1 MNGKL
6 TVIRMPDDSLLYF
19 STELTVPDQQYVAKA
34 FWDQRWWR
42 YVSFIKFWG
51 PIAAPYGA
59 VRNAGYWGPIT
70 PDMNQP

>member
-19 STELTVPDQQYVAKA
+19 STELTEPDQQYVAKA

-42 YVSFIKFWG
+42 YVSFIKLWG
-51 PIAAPYGA
+51 PNCGP
-59 VRNAGYWGPIT
+59 VWGCSECSLLGT
-70 PDMNQP
+70 NHA